1 MHYRKNYIK
10 KENEKV
16 CNNLIMSKVN
26 KIQQNIDQF
35 RISTCTVLP
44 NNERSTIMSDL
55 RNPINRTNTVNPAG
69 NVMKEMQ
76 EAELSRITAGA
87 GEARISGGV
96 VCTATAECYY
106 GTYLS
111 KCCPNS

>member
-1 MHYRKNYIK
+1 MKNQK
-10 KENEKV
+10 
-16 CNNLIMSKVN
+16 
-26 KIQQNIDQF
+26 QHNINQF
-35 RISTCTVLP
+35 RISTCTVLR
-44 NNERSTIMSDL
+44 NNERRTIMRDL
-55 RNPINRTNTVNPAG
+55 RNPINKTNAMNPAG

-111 KCCPNS
+111 KCCPKS